1 MNSIIVA
8 ACIEKQSDIQVA
20 EFTSVLRNYV
30 LKETKAKNKQ
40 KITQQNKIKKYML
53 LALLSLI
60 KIHTQRQQQQQQ
72 QH

>member
-20 EFTSVLRNYV
+20 EFTSVLRIYV

-40 KITQQNKIKKYML
+40 KITQQNKIK
-53 LALLSLI
+53 
-60 KIHTQRQQQQQQ
+60 
-72 QH
+72 

>member
-20 EFTSVLRNYV
+20 EFTSVLRIYV